1 MLFFNYCVIWCLL
14 GKDFCN
20 NMLRL
25 FYIKD
30 EYYLN
35 WNYRIKIMVN
45 ELFVLI
51 LNCLFGVNEEDFN
64 IILVFIEE

>member
-1 MLFFNYCVIWCLL
+1 
-14 GKDFCN
+14 
-20 NMLRL
+20 
-25 FYIKD
+25 
-30 EYYLN
+30 
-35 WNYRIKIMVN
+35 MVN